1 MCKQIKTYSVW
12 IRTDN
17 ITALPSQ
24 HFDGWLDVLPN
35 GITIIRDE
43 QDSILYVLS
52 GSYAVEAKD
61 INYH

>member
-1 MCKQIKTYSVW
+1 MNKQIKTYVVW
-12 IRTDN
+12 VVTDQ
-17 ITALPSQ
+17 ISTLPSRP
-24 HFDGWLDVLPN
+24 FDGWLDILPN